1 MSLEALFQEEKR
13 YNKLSNKLQK
23 INSKNEFKT
32 DINVLTFSMLIS
44 AFVFIITNIQS
55 LILMFS
61 MSVTITFI
69 TLFTVLFFK
78 KEKYPKSYKL
88 MIYGDKKSE
97 KIIKK
102 NKDVL
107 SKYLKKSENKFITKD
122 LFYMELKDHLINATK
137 EEILNNENDIKSYLI
152 KNKNENQIKVLKDI
166 IQEKIDGKTIKEK
179 EIDNLFQKRKQI
191 KTNNIIQNI

>member
-44 AFVFIITNIQS
+44 AFVFIITNVQS

-78 KEKYPKSYKL
+78 KEKYPKSYRL

-97 KIIKK
+97 KLIKK

-107 SKYLKKSENKFITKD
+107 SKYLKKSENKFIAKD
-122 LFYMELKDHLINATK
+122 LFYIELKNHLMNATK

-152 KNKNENQIKVLKDI
+152 KNKNETQIKVLKDI

>member
-44 AFVFIITNIQS
+44 AFLFIITNVQS

-69 TLFTVLFFK
+69 TLFTVLFLK

-102 NKDVL
+102 NKDIL
-107 SKYLKKSENKFITKD
+107 SKYLKKSENKFVAKD
-122 LFYMELKDHLINATK
+122 LFYIELKNHLMNATK

-152 KNKNENQIKVLKDI
+152 KNKNESQIKVLKDI

>member
-23 INSKNEFKT
+23 INIKNEFKT
-32 DINVLTFSMLIS
+32 NINVLTFSTLIS
-44 AFVFIITNIQS
+44 AFIFIIINVKS
-55 LILMFS
+55 LILMFL

-107 SKYLKKSENKFITKD
+107 SKYLKKSENKFVAKD
-122 LFYMELKDHLINATK
+122 LFYMELKNNLMNTTK
-137 EEILNNENDIKSYLI
+137 EEILNNENNIKNYLI
-152 KNKNENQIKVLKDI
+152 KNKDENQIKVIKEI

-191 KTNNIIQNI
+191 KANNIIQNI